1 MIDKLRRIWPVAVSG
16 IIGFLMATALIL
28 PQVYPSNQNIYRI
41 IRERINVLN
50 QIIGYVNHFYF
61 DTVDM
66 EKIMDGAFHGLM
78 EELDPHSTYIPA
90 KEQENI
96 TELFKGKFQGIGI
109 EFDILDGFIT
119 VISPVPDSPSDIVGL
134 MPGDKIIAINGDDAY
149 KITKTEVFEK
159 LRGRKGTRVTVTISR
174 LGTSKPFDVDII
186 RDNIPIYSV
195 GAATMI
201 DDSTGYVFLRRFS
214 ATTEKEVVS
223 AIDTLLSKGM
233 KRLLFDL
240 RGNSGGYLEQAAA
253 ISDQFITT
261 IDTLVYTLG
270 KIKES
275 NQVFKSSKNKGNND
289 FSLIVMINRGSASA
303 SEIVSGAVQ
312 DLDRG
317 LVVGETSFGK
327 GLVQRQLPLD
337 TGSAIRVTIARYYTP
352 SGRLIQR
359 PYEDGNDLAYYRE
372 LYETDRESKIDSLKE
387 LRPKYKTKSGRTV
400 YGGGGITPDI
410 YIPFKSSIN
419 IETAK
424 VLRSPKRPFFNFISK
439 FSADYKDDF
448 NSFNDFKNNWEVPD
462 SLFNSFLIHLEQ
474 DSIDVITDSLSINLD
489 YISNRIKSELA
500 GSIWGKNESTNLRLL
515 MDSQVIEAL
524 KHFNE
529 ADAFTKSIN

>member
-1 MIDKLRRIWPVAVSG
+1 M
-16 IIGFLMATALIL
+16 
-28 PQVYPSNQNIYRI
+28 
-41 IRERINVLN
+41 
-50 QIIGYVNHFYF
+50 
-61 DTVDM
+61 
-66 EKIMDGAFHGLM
+66 
-78 EELDPHSTYIPA
+78 
-90 KEQENI
+90 
-96 TELFKGKFQGIGI
+96 
-109 EFDILDGFIT
+109 
-119 VISPVPDSPSDIVGL
+119 
-134 MPGDKIIAINGDDAY
+134 
-149 KITKTEVFEK
+149 
-159 LRGRKGTRVTVTISR
+159 
-174 LGTSKPFDVDII
+174 
-186 RDNIPIYSV
+186 
-195 GAATMI
+195 
-201 DDSTGYVFLRRFS
+201 
-214 ATTEKEVVS
+214 
-223 AIDTLLSKGM
+223 
-233 KRLLFDL
+233 
-240 RGNSGGYLEQAAA
+240 
-253 ISDQFITT
+253 
-261 IDTLVYTLG
+261 G

-275 NQVFKSSKNKGNND
+275 NQVFKSSEVKGNND

-424 VLRSPKRPFFNFISK
+424 VLRNPKRPFFNFTAK
-439 FSADYKDDF
+439 YATDYKDEF
-448 NSFNDFKNNWEVPD
+448 NSFKDFKNNWEVPD
-462 SLFNSFLIHLEQ
+462 SLFSSFLMHLEK
-474 DSIDVITDSLSINLD
+474 DSIEVVTDSLAVNLE

-500 GSIWGKNESTNLRLL
+500 GSIWGKNESTNLRLM
-515 MDSQVIEAL
+515 MDSQVLEAL

-529 ADAFTKSIN
+529 ADAFVKSIN